1 MMHKGDDE
9 MAEHKMTCPACG
21 GALTAEDEATLFEKV
36 HEHAHADHG
45 MHMTEEKFRELLAQ
59 QKA

>member
-1 MMHKGDDE
+1 

-21 GALTAEDEATLFEKV
+21 GALTAEDEAALFEKV
-36 HEHAHADHG
+36 HEHAHAEHG
-45 MHMTEEKFRELLAQ
+45 MHLTEEMFRDMLAQ